1 MGYGSLGGMPS
12 KSTETLWSRSI
23 YFSEELKERL
33 RRPMGELRR
42 GELGEDEE
50 VARASPLVVVGDYSY
65 RRLRAAGIK
74 PHVVV
79 VDAKVERRDAGRP
92 SLEGYRVVYVNNPAG
107 CITPEAAEAVLNA
120 VENRSGAILVEGEE
134 DLLALPAVWALPSG
148 GVVVY
153 GQPGEGYV
161 VVKGCEEARR
171 RVVEVVEAATP

>member
-1 MGYGSLGGMPS
+1 MPS

-33 RRPMGELRR
+33 RKPLGELRT
-42 GELGEDEE
+42 GELGRDEE
-50 VARASPLVVVGDYSY
+50 VARANPLVVVGDYSY
-65 RRLRAAGIK
+65 QRLRAAGIK

-79 VDAKVERRDAGRP
+79 VDTRVERRDAGKP
-92 SLEGYRVVYVNNPAG
+92 SLEGYLVVHVKNPAG
-107 CITPEAAEAVLNA
+107 SITREAAQAVVKA
-120 VENRSGAILVEGEE
+120 VENRSGAVLVEGEE

-153 GQPGEGYV
+153 GQPGAGYV

-171 RVVEVVEAATP
+171 GVVEVIEAAKL